1 MISCRRVAKPSAL
14 VAVLVFLLA
23 CGAAMAQSLTVLPVT
38 IQMAPGRMATVL
50 TIINQGDI
58 ETAVQVRTFAWNQPD
73 GNDQL
78 TASEEVLASP
88 PLATIPP
95 GATQVVRLVLRRPPQ
110 GQEASYRILLDQ
122 IPPAAAPGTVRVA
135 LRLSIPIFAEPA
147 TRVSPHVQF
156 HIERDAVQA
165 YLVAIN
171 DGGHHEKIRDI
182 AVATSDGSALR
193 TEASA
198 SPYVLAGATRRWR
211 IVAQARLPVPGGIV
225 HLSART
231 DTGVIDQP
239 VAVVAT
245 P

>member
-1 MISCRRVAKPSAL
+1 MP
-14 VAVLVFLLA
+14 
-23 CGAAMAQSLTVLPVT
+23 
-38 IQMAPGRMATVL
+38 
-50 TIINQGDI
+50 
-58 ETAVQVRTFAWNQPD
+58 
-73 GNDQL
+73 
-78 TASEEVLASP
+78 
-88 PLATIPP
+88 
-95 GATQVVRLVLRRPPQ
+95 
-110 GQEASYRILLDQ
+110 SYRILLDQ
-122 IPPAAAPGTVRVA
+122 IPPAATPGTVRVA

-147 TRVSPHVQF
+147 SHVAAHVQF

-182 AVATSDGSALR
+182 ALATSDGSALR

-211 IVAQARLPVPGGIV
+211 IVAQDRLPVPGGIV

-239 VAVVAT
+239 VAVVAS